1 MARELGPKGIHVAH
15 LIVDG
20 AIDTQ
25 WTRGMI
31 KDSALLAERQG
42 MVHASD
48 IAELYWHIHQQPKTA
63 WTHELDIRPWVET
76 W

>member
-15 LIVDG
+15 LIVD
-20 AIDTQ
+20 APIDTL

-31 KDSALLAERQG
+31 KESALLLESQG
-42 MVHASD
+42 MVHPRD
-48 IAELYWHIHQQPKTA
+48 IAELYWYIHQQPKTA